1 MIHNYKLF
9 YEHAHTYSDVHNNQ
23 QYDSNSAN
31 LCNDFFT
38 GFEQFEQSYATY
50 MCVIHIFTNFKP
62 IQAEGNVAH
71 VRLVCSGGPASE
83 NKGVRQISTYRKT
96 ANNPQMIKTD
106 RSLHLTNQTFYFIVN
121 DLSSV

>member
-38 GFEQFEQSYATY
+38 GFEQFEQSYAIY
-50 MCVIHIFTNFKP
+50 V
-62 IQAEGNVAH
+62 H
-71 VRLVCSGGPASE
+71 VRNTHIHKFQADPSGG
-83 NKGVRQISTYRKT
+83 KRSTCT
-96 ANNPQMIKTD
+96 
-106 RSLHLTNQTFYFIVN
+106 LGL
-121 DLSSV
+121 

>member
-1 MIHNYKLF
+1 MLFTYLSKLFSKIWCKYMIHNYKLF

-83 NKGVRQISTYRKT
+83 NHMVCVKSVRTAKQLIIRK
-96 ANNPQMIKTD
+96 
-106 RSLHLTNQTFYFIVN
+106 
-121 DLSSV
+121 